1 MFITLCKI
9 YLTYKEEFNQFIKM
23 QNNRIEDKEFI
34 SGIRRQFFEFFKKE
48 MNLFV
53 KNDLDLRFIKKNS
66 LNSLNYIK
74 LSKQFIAKVKSFY
87 LN

>member
-1 MFITLCKI
+1 
-9 YLTYKEEFNQFIKM
+9 M